1 MIQAD
6 ANSSGDDPRMNP
18 SVLRLAAALS
28 LLAAA
33 SLPLPSVA
41 ASSAASSASESL
53 STSVGSSSDS
63 IRGSSDSSSRP
74 ARTADG
80 DYRVTEVAQADRPGM
95 LALTLQPTTPE
106 QGEAFVLVLPERAAD
121 QGGVAVGQTVRAANR
136 PYGVA
141 FARADA
147 PQAFFLVLDDAWH
160 RELDARPV
168 TL

>member
-1 MIQAD
+1 MK
-6 ANSSGDDPRMNP
+6 P
-18 SVLRLAAALS
+18 SARRLASALS

-33 SLPLPSVA
+33 TLSLPAAA
-41 ASSAASSASESL
+41 ASSAASSASDSL

-80 DYRVTEVAQADRPGM
+80 DYRVVDIAQADRPGM
-95 LALTLQPTTPE
+95 LALTLQPAAAG
-106 QGEAFVLVLPERAAD
+106 QGEAFVLVLPARAAE
-121 QGGVAVGQTVRAANR
+121 QGGVAVGQTVHAANR

-141 FARADA
+141 FARADDQ
-147 PQAFFLVLDDAWH
+147 QAFFLVLDDAWH